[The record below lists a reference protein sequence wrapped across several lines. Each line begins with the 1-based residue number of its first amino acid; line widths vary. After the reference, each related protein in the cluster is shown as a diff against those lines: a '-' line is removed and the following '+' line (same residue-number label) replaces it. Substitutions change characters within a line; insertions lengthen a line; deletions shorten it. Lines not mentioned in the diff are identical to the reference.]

1 MMKRKILFLLMG
13 ILAVGLALFCAL
25 TLENQNGRDRWF
37 LPESGEEDDAYCETG
52 LEKRPVI
59 IPAKRLL
66 SKAGTENYLELK
78 PHVPRELDSWA
89 QSLRMQMIDKVEKE
103 MRQKGMDNPE
113 HVANAKRDRRDIR
126 KSQPNIAGT
135 APEDYPFLL
144 WRELQLRGDNSLLVN
159 MLLVNNRREGQSKG
173 AIVSQIIPEGWSLS
187 AAWPDFQA
195 YDPAR
200 REVKWLFAEA
210 ASRENWILQ
219 VLLIPD
225 EHAGAPLLLE
235 ENTTVRCCMPD
246 GSLMQYACLSL
257 H

>member
-1 MMKRKILFLLMG
+1 MKRKILFLLIG
-13 ILAVGLALFCAL
+13 VLAAGLALFCAL
-25 TLENQNGRDRWF
+25 ILETQDGRDRWF
-37 LPESGEEDDAYCETG
+37 LPESGDEATLYETG
-52 LEKRPVI
+52 LARCPDI
-59 IPAKRLL
+59 ISAKGLL
-66 SKAGTENYLELK
+66 LKAGMENRFELK
-78 PHVPRELDSWA
+78 PHVPRELDSWT
-89 QSLRMQMIDKVEKE
+89 QSLRIQMIDKVEAE
-103 MRQKGMDNPE
+103 MHRKTSENPE
-113 HVANAKRDRRDIR
+113 CAANVKRDRRSIR
-126 KSQPNIAGT
+126 KSRPNAAGT
-135 APEDYPFLL
+135 EPRDYPFLL
-144 WRELQLRGDNSLLVN
+144 WRVLQLREDNSLLVN

-219 VLLIPD
+219 VLLTPD
-225 EHAGAPLLLE
+225 EHAGPPLLLE
-235 ENTTVRCCMPD
+235 ENTTVRCCLPD